1 MTYDGLNITFPK
13 TSNIEPLT
21 CREKKVLKH
30 RWDLCT
36 VSARTDRNQRVNAAS
51 QTGGNGHYCCECA
64 SCPVHLFFYRIRPP
78 HSGDVTTIIISVFLL
93 AALFFMLQLY

>member
-1 MTYDGLNITFPK
+1 MTYHGLNITFPK

-36 VSARTDRNQRVNAAS
+36 VSARTGQKQRVNAAS
-51 QTGGNGHYCCECA
+51 HTGGNGPHYCCECA

-78 HSGDVTTIIISVFLL
+78 LSDVTTMMVKNDGKERW
-93 AALFFMLQLY
+93 

>member
-36 VSARTDRNQRVNAAS
+36 VSARTGRKQRVNAAS
-51 QTGGNGHYCCECA
+51 HNGGNGCCECA
-64 SCPVHLFFYRIRPP
+64 SCHVHLFFYRIRPF
-78 HSGDVTTIIISVFLL
+78 HSDVTTIIMPVFLL